1 MGSTTVAGAVPGAL
15 AAVLVAGAATA
26 QQFPTFDAE
35 LTVEVQNDKVY
46 RATDPAARINNLFS
60 EIEAHLAVH
69 FSPDLSIQSRIKL
82 EQVRQPTGRGAF
94 QEEGAYVEELFANYR
109 LGQLTLFAGKF
120 NPGFGI
126 AWDKA
131 PGIYGTDFAEDYE
144 LTERLGAGFTYK
156 FETLTWGDH
165 EFGANLFFLDTTA
178 LSQSYITKPAF
189 GAEGTLR
196 ASRFRKAQGGAGN
209 TERMNNIS
217 LTLDGDGISW
227 LPNLA
232 YHLGYLH
239 QSKGS
244 TEPFDENGYVGAVQY
259 TFKLGKATTLTP
271 LVEYARFSKFQ
282 GQDQTAGYLTGAAT
296 LSHGPWSASIA
307 GTRRR
312 IGLATESSPNGEDW
326 LGTATI
332 GYAFENGVEA
342 SVGWARARDGA
353 ELTSTLGVL
362 LAYKMRF

>member
-1 MGSTTVAGAVPGAL
+1 MAGVAS
-15 AAVLVAGAATA
+15 A
-26 QQFPTFDAE
+26 QTFPSFDAE
-35 LTVEVQNDKVY
+35 VKVEVQNDKVY
-46 RATDPAARINNLFS
+46 RASDPAARLNNLFS

-69 FSPDLSIQSRIKL
+69 FNQDLSIQSRIKL
-82 EQVRQPTGRGAF
+82 EQLRQPTGRGAF
-94 QEEGAYVEELFANYR
+94 QDEGAYVEELFVNYR
-109 LGQLTLFAGKF
+109 LGLVTLLAGKF

-144 LTERLGAGFTYK
+144 LTERVGVGLSYK
-156 FETLTWGDH
+156 LETLTWGDH
-165 EFGANLFFLDTTA
+165 DLGANLFFLDTTA

-189 GAEGTLR
+189 GAERTSR
-196 ASRFRKAQGGAGN
+196 ASRFRKAQGGVGN
-209 TERMNNIS
+209 TEQLNNFS

-227 LPNLA
+227 LPNFA

-239 QSKGS
+239 QSKGVS
-244 TEPFDENGYVGAVQY
+244 EPFNENGYVGAVQY
-259 TFKLGKATTLTP
+259 TLKLGRATTLTP
-271 LVEYARFSKFQ
+271 LVEYARFDGFQ
-282 GQDQTAGYLTGAAT
+282 GLDQTAGYLTGAAT
-296 LSHGPWSASIA
+296 LSHGSWTASIS

-312 IGLATESSPNGEDW
+312 VGLATEASPNGDDW

-332 GYAFENGVEA
+332 GYAFENGIEA

-362 LAYKMRF
+362 LAYKARF